1 MSPFEKLKEIRF
13 FYNPPPTFI
22 DITVVVVVVCAK
34 TWPKNFYLAGLVVM
48 ILMTLMD
55 LSNNYVTTPLFTFC
69 FCIINIMLWRFI
81 NQARAGDKDRDVEEE
96 GNVWVSAVTEE
107 PL

>member
-1 MSPFEKLKEIRF
+1 MQKK
-13 FYNPPPTFI
+13 
-22 DITVVVVVVCAK
+22 
-34 TWPKNFYLAGLVVM
+34 WPKDFYLVGLVVM
-48 ILMTLMD
+48 LLMTLMD

-81 NQARAGDKDRDVEEE
+81 NQARANIRTNISNTSDKDRDVEEE
-96 GNVWVSAVTEE
+96 GNVWVSAVSEE

>member
-1 MSPFEKLKEIRF
+1 MQKK
-13 FYNPPPTFI
+13 
-22 DITVVVVVVCAK
+22 
-34 TWPKNFYLAGLVVM
+34 WPKDFYLAGLVVM

-81 NQARAGDKDRDVEEE
+81 NQARANIRTNISNASDKDRDVQEE
-96 GNVWVSAVTEE
+96 GNVWVSAVSEE